1 VQTKK
6 GAANAA
12 APEIFSRWRRDHFFG
27 ATAGF
32 GSGTFAGVGL
42 FDLMGST
49 AGFGSGTFAGVGL
62 FDLMF

>member
-12 APEIFSRWRRDHFFG
+12 APEMFLRWRRDHFFG

-42 FDLMGST
+42 FDLM
-49 AGFGSGTFAGVGL
+49 F
-62 FDLMF
+62 